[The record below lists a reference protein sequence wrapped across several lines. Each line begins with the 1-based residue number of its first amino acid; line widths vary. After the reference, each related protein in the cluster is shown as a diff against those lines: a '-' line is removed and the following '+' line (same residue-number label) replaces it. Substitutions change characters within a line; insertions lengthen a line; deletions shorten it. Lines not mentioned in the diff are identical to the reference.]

1 MSQLSF
7 NFRIYLRM
15 IRGGSLSCFLA
26 RLGAKDLA
34 HFGTWRNKVAT
45 ALAFVAVSIA
55 YEVNQWDENFYQK
68 LNVPRSA
75 SNADIRKV
83 SSDSAQLKYID

>member
-1 MSQLSF
+1 MFTFLCLS
-7 NFRIYLRM
+7 NLPNV
-15 IRGGSLSCFLA
+15 SLSLS
-26 RLGAKDLA
+26 LS
-34 HFGTWRNKVAT
+34 RNKVAT